1 MGPAIARASRYRA
14 RVVDAERNL
23 RRALGRLRRRGWLV
37 HGLRGVGL
45 SLGAGSVCFTLA
57 AFVVGPVVP
66 TVAAVAAWLAV
77 GLAFAIALSFALRP
91 ARALLGAGAAR
102 LLEHRDP
109 SLASMA
115 RSAIELSATP
125 SGAPELIAAHLREVE
140 SRITKIP
147 PASVTPWAQLR
158 SPIVLGVV
166 LSGITA
172 LALTLASDRATAG
185 AFALLHP
192 GARDVGGV
200 HLADVVTD
208 VRTELAFPTYLAR
221 DAETFDAPTTLT
233 APRGTTVHWSARAR
247 LPLSRATLDVAG
259 TRVPLE
265 LDGERWSARFVVRE
279 SGALRVDVR
288 DDEGRPLR
296 DALARAVHAVV
307 DLSPEIAWTE
317 PALESAIALD
327 EPVVQGFVAVDDHR
341 LSELW
346 LVIDAGGGALDR
358 RSIAHPDGPSHPGV
372 VRLSAV
378 ELDARPGDTISY
390 WIEASDLDDVSGP
403 NVGRSETRVL
413 RVASESTE
421 RAEALAD
428 LEGARDAGL
437 DALADRLE
445 LPWTAEPPAATP
457 AGTTADPE
465 GPAARAARDEETT
478 RARHRA
484 TSTSSTAFAERLAA
498 LGREPLDGFD
508 AGVVDPSV
516 LAAMARRLG
525 RSLAEEARA
534 YGPRLGP
541 EAARRASDEALVT
554 LLEEQT
560 LFLDDLLA
568 RARIDDAASIARE
581 LDALRREMTSL
592 LAELRRTDSPE
603 ARAALLAAL
612 RRAQARA
619 AELAQRIAA
628 MGNDVPSEF
637 LNTDALPQ
645 RETQDALRAM
655 QDAIEN
661 DDLDAAE
668 RALADLERQI
678 EAMAGAL
685 SGAEGELAD
694 ARFGPRER
702 AMAEA
707 MDALAGLETEQRGLA
722 ERSEG
727 LRRDAAERAL
737 EAAGAA
743 AAEAARG
750 LAERAGRARDALDAI
765 PEDALGPYDREMLD
779 RVRQR
784 LTDVEDTLR
793 AGDLGEARRM
803 AAEAHA
809 DATGLARDLELS
821 ALMFAGRDGQVA
833 AAARNAQRASQSTR
847 ELSERLEDVLPRLG
861 EHLAEEERQQLRGD
875 APRQN
880 ATGEAAQ
887 RLAEAFRAEP
897 DGQPLSP
904 ESAEAVDEARTAMD
918 RARRALEQ
926 GEPVEATRAQQE
938 AARRLT
944 ELREELERQSEPP
957 PDGGGGGGGGAEGR
971 PSNGRRVEIP
981 GQSDGSELAD
991 RRRRVLDGM
1000 RRTAPR
1006 GYEESVRR
1014 YYEELL
1020 R

>member
-1 MGPAIARASRYRA
+1 M
-14 RVVDAERNL
+14 
-23 RRALGRLRRRGWLV
+23 
-37 HGLRGVGL
+37 
-45 SLGAGSVCFTLA
+45 CFTLA
-57 AFVVGPVVP
+57 AFLVGPVVP
-66 TVAAVAAWLAV
+66 TVAAVAAWLSV
-77 GLAFAIALSFALRP
+77 GLAFAVALSFALRP

-102 LLEHRDP
+102 LLESRDP
-109 SLASMA
+109 ALASMA
-115 RSAIELSATP
+115 RSAIELSSTP
-125 SGAPELIAAHLREVE
+125 TGAPELIAAHLREVE
-140 SRITKIP
+140 ARITKIP
-147 PASVTPWAQLR
+147 PGSVTPWAQLR
-158 SPIVLGVV
+158 SPIVLGAV
-166 LSGITA
+166 LCGVTA
-172 LALTLASDRATAG
+172 VALTLASDRATAG

-208 VRTELAFPTYLAR
+208 VRVELAFPTYLAR
-221 DAETFDAPTTLT
+221 DAATFDEPTTLT

-265 LDGERWSARFVVRE
+265 LDGDRWSARFVVRE

-296 DALARAVHAVV
+296 DALARSVHALV
-307 DLSPEIAWTE
+307 DLAPEIAWTE
-317 PALESAIALD
+317 PALDSPVALD

-346 LVIDAGGGALDR
+346 LVLDAGGGVVDR
-358 RSIAHPDGPSHPGV
+358 RSIAHPDGPSHPDV

-378 ELDARPGDTISY
+378 ELDARPGDAISY
-390 WIEASDLDDVSGP
+390 WIEASDLDDVTGP

-413 RVASESTE
+413 RVASASTE
-421 RAEALAD
+421 RAEALSD

-445 LPWTAEPPAATP
+445 LPWTAESATATTEGAA
-457 AGTTADPE
+457 AE
-465 GPAARAARDEETT
+465 GSSDEETT

-525 RSLAEEARA
+525 RALADEARA
-534 YGPRLGP
+534 YGPRLGV
-541 EAARRASDEALVT
+541 ESARRASDEALVT

-645 RETQDALRAM
+645 RETQDALQAM

-722 ERSEG
+722 DRSEG

-833 AAARNAQRASQSTR
+833 TAARNAQRASQSTR

-861 EHLAEEERQQLRGD
+861 EHLADEERLQLRGD
-875 APRQN
+875 APRQS
-880 ATGEAAQ
+880 ATGEAAE

-957 PDGGGGGGGGAEGR
+957 PDGGGGGGGGGDGR

>member
-1 MGPAIARASRYRA
+1 M
-14 RVVDAERNL
+14 
-23 RRALGRLRRRGWLV
+23 

-57 AFVVGPVVP
+57 AFLVGPVVP

-77 GLAFAIALSFALRP
+77 GVAFTFALAFALRP

-102 LLEHRDP
+102 LLERRDP
-109 SLASMA
+109 ALASMA

-140 SRITKIP
+140 SRIAKIP
-147 PASVTPWAQLR
+147 PATVTPWAQLR
-158 SPIVLGVV
+158 SPIVLGAV
-166 LSGITA
+166 LSGVTA

-208 VRTELAFPTYLAR
+208 VRAELAFPTYLAR
-221 DAETFDAPTTLT
+221 DAETSDEPTTLT

-259 TRVPLE
+259 ARVPLE
-265 LDGERWSARFVVRE
+265 LDGDRWSARFVVRE

-296 DALARAVHAVV
+296 DALARSVLAVV
-307 DLSPEIAWTE
+307 DLTPEIAWTE
-317 PALESAIALD
+317 PALELPVALD

-346 LVIDAGGGALDR
+346 LVIDAGGGAIDR
-358 RSIAHPDGPSHPGV
+358 RSIAHPEGPSHPGV

-413 RVASESTE
+413 RVASASTE

-445 LPWTAEPPAATP
+445 LPVTLPPSAEPTAEGAPDEAA
-457 AGTTADPE
+457 
-465 GPAARAARDEETT
+465 

-484 TSTSSTAFAERLAA
+484 TSASSTAFAERLAA
-498 LGREPLDGFD
+498 LGREPLEGFD

-525 RSLAEEARA
+525 RALADEARA

-541 EAARRASDEALVT
+541 EAARRASDESLVT
-554 LLEEQT
+554 MLEDQT

-833 AAARNAQRASQSTR
+833 DAARNAQRASQSTR

-861 EHLAEEERQQLRGD
+861 EHLADEERQQLRGD
-875 APRQN
+875 APRQT
-880 ATGEAAQ
+880 ATNEAAQ

-904 ESAEAVDEARTAMD
+904 ESADAVDEARTAMD

-944 ELREELERQSEPP
+944 ELREELERQSDPP
-957 PDGGGGGGGGAEGR
+957 PDGGGGGGGGADGR

-1000 RRTAPR
+1000 RRAAPR

>member
-1 MGPAIARASRYRA
+1 M
-14 RVVDAERNL
+14 L
-23 RRALGRLRRRGWLV
+23 
-37 HGLRGVGL
+37 
-45 SLGAGSVCFTLA
+45 
-57 AFVVGPVVP
+57 
-66 TVAAVAAWLAV
+66 
-77 GLAFAIALSFALRP
+77 
-91 ARALLGAGAAR
+91 
-102 LLEHRDP
+102 
-109 SLASMA
+109 
-115 RSAIELSATP
+115 
-125 SGAPELIAAHLREVE
+125 
-140 SRITKIP
+140 
-147 PASVTPWAQLR
+147 
-158 SPIVLGVV
+158 
-166 LSGITA
+166 
-172 LALTLASDRATAG
+172 
-185 AFALLHP
+185 
-192 GARDVGGV
+192 
-200 HLADVVTD
+200 
-208 VRTELAFPTYLAR
+208 
-221 DAETFDAPTTLT
+221 
-233 APRGTTVHWSARAR
+233 
-247 LPLSRATLDVAG
+247 
-259 TRVPLE
+259 
-265 LDGERWSARFVVRE
+265 
-279 SGALRVDVR
+279 
-288 DDEGRPLR
+288 
-296 DALARAVHAVV
+296 AVV
-307 DLSPEIAWTE
+307 DLTPEIAWTE
-317 PALESAIALD
+317 PALELPVALD

-346 LVIDAGGGALDR
+346 LVIDAGGGAIDR
-358 RSIAHPDGPSHPGV
+358 RSIAHPEGPSHPGV

-413 RVASESTE
+413 RVASASTE

-445 LPWTAEPPAATP
+445 LPVTLPPSAEPTAEGAPDEAA
-457 AGTTADPE
+457 
-465 GPAARAARDEETT
+465 

-484 TSTSSTAFAERLAA
+484 TSASSTAFAERLAA
-498 LGREPLDGFD
+498 LGREPLEGFD

-525 RSLAEEARA
+525 RALADEARA

-541 EAARRASDEALVT
+541 EAARRASDESLVT
-554 LLEEQT
+554 MLEDQT

-737 EAAGAA
+737 
-743 AAEAARG
+743 
-750 LAERAGRARDALDAI
+750 RARDALDAI

-833 AAARNAQRASQSTR
+833 DAARNAQRASQSTR

-861 EHLAEEERQQLRGD
+861 EHLADEERQQLRGD
-875 APRQN
+875 APRQT
-880 ATGEAAQ
+880 ATNEAAQ

-904 ESAEAVDEARTAMD
+904 ESADAVDEARTAMD
-918 RARRALEQ
+918 
-926 GEPVEATRAQQE
+926 
-938 AARRLT
+938 
-944 ELREELERQSEPP
+944 
-957 PDGGGGGGGGAEGR
+957 
-971 PSNGRRVEIP
+971 
-981 GQSDGSELAD
+981 
-991 RRRRVLDGM
+991 
-1000 RRTAPR
+1000 
-1006 GYEESVRR
+1006 
-1014 YYEELL
+1014 
-1020 R
+1020 